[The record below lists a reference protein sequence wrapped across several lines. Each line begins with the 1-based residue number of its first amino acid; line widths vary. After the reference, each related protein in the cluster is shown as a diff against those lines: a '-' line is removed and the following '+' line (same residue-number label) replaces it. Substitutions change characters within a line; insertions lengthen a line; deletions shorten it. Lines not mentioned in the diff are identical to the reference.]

1 MKKIEI
7 TMERTVRRAEEFEVP
22 DSVYD
27 EIVRTGRI
35 PSDYFNKMSDMV
47 KEPQEADVEYDYAV
61 YDMDN
66 EKQLIDWE

>member
-27 EIVRTGRI
+27 EIVRTNRI
-35 PSDYFNKMSDMV
+35 PDNYFDKMADIV
-47 KEPQEADVEYDYAV
+47 KESQEADVEYDYAV
-61 YDMDN
+61 YDIDN
-66 EKQLIDWE
+66 EKEIIEWG